1 MILTDQPIESKP
13 DISDNV
19 SGEGKTNGHGTSPR
33 DKLDNKS
40 DESEE
45 ETSTAQTQK
54 TNGQDTTE
62 KESAESVAKTT
73 DDADKSTTKEDSD
86 TIARRRKSFVIDMTK
101 CRFDVYYLF

>member
-45 ETSTAQTQK
+45 ENSTAQTQN
-54 TNGQDTTE
+54 TNGQETIE
-62 KESAESVAKTT
+62 KESAEIVAKTT

-86 TIARRRKSFVIDMTK
+86 TIARRRELFAIDIIK
-101 CRFDVYYLF
+101 CRFNVFY